1 VDHQPTLTHLLDFA
15 MDSVRHQLT
24 LESCRWHTVTCCS
37 SRLLAT
43 TWGGNVQPI
52 AAAAGGQRGTLSR
65 QFFSDPLQWWD
76 CRLEKVDVNYPD
88 FKHKK
93 TQHGL
98 WIEDQ

>member
-1 VDHQPTLTHLLDFA
+1 V
-15 MDSVRHQLT
+15 
-24 LESCRWHTVTCCS
+24 
-37 SRLLAT
+37 LAT
-43 TWGGNVQPI
+43 TWGGKVRPF
-52 AAAAGGQRGTLSR
+52 AAAAGGQRETFSW
-65 QFFSDPLQWWD
+65 QFFSDPLQCWD